1 MGCLSSIACG
11 RIAGK
16 VAAKALREGDTS
28 ANQLREYEEKWWNLV
43 GKDYMLAM
51 EIRNLLESEKG
62 QKIVKCV
69 AAEYR
74 SGSGIGKTILKVL
87 RMDPFLLKYALS
99 WSRIKRLAYY

>member
-1 MGCLSSIACG
+1 
-11 RIAGK
+11 
-16 VAAKALREGDTS
+16 LREGDTS

-62 QKIVKCV
+62 QKIVKCI

-74 SGSGIGKTILKVL
+74 SGSGIGKTVLKVL
-87 RMDPFLLKYALS
+87 RMDPSLLKYALS